1 MHQKESW
8 LTKIQA
14 LPQPLQTW
22 LNQSFLTQTPDSS
35 CLLLVS
41 QATAELLKDL
51 RYLSQIYPIVKSI
64 YPDITS
70 LHISSSSFQ
79 EFVKDKK
86 LNIYSIEVKNENH
99 I

>member
-35 CLLLVS
+35 CLLLVDKT
-41 QATAELLKDL
+41 TAQLLTNLK
-51 RYLSQIYPIVKSI
+51 YLSQIYPIVKSI
-64 YPDITS
+64 YPDVTS

-79 EFVKDKK
+79 QFVKDKK
-86 LNIYSIEVKNENH
+86 LNIYSIEVKNENY